1 MLRWLYC
8 GICLFPL
15 GNFPFIIFPSF
26 IYRCKQRWFRLYIW
40 KKIFNSIW
48 LHYHISVREFL
59 PIVIALEIWSVVF
72 QNFSVVLHCD
82 NSTVVQVINK
92 TSSKNHNLM
101 KLMRRLMILSLKYN
115 IHFPA
120 YHFLGVADMLSRLQ
134 VVQFKMR
141 FPYMEKDPIPVPQD
155 SLRLWNKPSIFYYAV
170 HCHHHL

>member
-1 MLRWLYC
+1 MYC
-8 GICLFPL
+8 GVCLFPFV
-15 GNFPFIIFPSF
+15 NFPFIIFPSF

-40 KKIFNSIW
+40 KKMVLWDFQ
-48 LHYHISVREFL
+48 FD
-59 PIVIALEIWSVVF
+59 VF

-82 NSTVVQVINK
+82 NWTVLQVINK
-92 TSSKNHNLM
+92 TSSKDHNWM

-115 IHFPA
+115 IHLPA
-120 YHFLGVADMLSRLQ
+120 CHFLGVADMLSRLQ